1 MIAWMREVLVRSSVA
16 RLTTVVLAA
25 SLAGCPPQSTSDA
38 GLDAIDGELDAPS
51 PERVDAGRDAAL
63 DAGPLPDRSSTVA
76 VCRRVCSTCAS

>member
-1 MIAWMREVLVRSSVA
+1 MIARLRAVLDRSSVA
-16 RLTTVVLAA
+16 RLSTVVLSAS

-38 GLDAIDGELDAPS
+38 GLDAADGELDAPS
-51 PERVDAGRDAAL
+51 SERDAGRDAAL